1 MEERIKSLEK
11 KLLVAEK
18 LHRKCEGFKLIN
30 SRIKEYKSRLE
41 ALDSRI
47 RSIDTQI
54 AGYDLIDLLSGK
66 SADINSMGLELV
78 VNVMKDVLSARLR
91 FKEDGSSEYLE
102 KCDVLWKKIRKVGF
116 LRLNEII
123 YKSTES
129 LIMNP
134 NFAEFIKLLDESL
147 VHRIQIKILQSRKVE
162 CLRKSVHIKRNR
174 EFLFK
179 SMIQQEL
186 YIFLSLFPWEA
197 KRLDKRL
204 REFKEERPLADSGLF
219 ECFSFSVLKEFF
231 ESCTMED
238 LRSLKN
244 CLETDLES
252 NRTNMSNGGGVN
264 EHGDFY
270 ANVLMLISVRHYLSS
285 RQDCNGT
292 QGEIVEV

>member
-1 MEERIKSLEK
+1 MEEKIKSLEK
-11 KLLVAEK
+11 KLLAAEQ
-18 LHRKCEGFKLIN
+18 LHRKCEGFKLMN

-54 AGYDLIDLLSGK
+54 AGYDLVDLLGDK
-66 SADINSMGLELV
+66 SADINSMDLELV
-78 VNVMKDVLSARLR
+78 VSVMKDMLAANLR
-91 FKEDGSSEYLE
+91 FKEDGSTEYLE
-102 KCDVLWKKIRKVGF
+102 KCDILWKKIRKVGF

-134 NFAEFIKLLDESL
+134 NFTEFIKLLDESL
-147 VHRIQIKILQSRKVE
+147 VYRIQVKILQSRKVE

-204 REFKEERPLADSGLF
+204 RGFKEERPLAESGLF

-238 LRSLKN
+238 LESLKN
-244 CLETDLES
+244 RLETDLES
-252 NRTNMSNGGGVN
+252 SVTNLSNEGEVN

-270 ANVLMLISVRHYLSS
+270 ANVLMFISVRHYLSS
-285 RQDCNGT
+285 RQDYGGI